1 MEEEMTPNA
10 TINVSVS
17 NQYREPSYAS
27 EIVTQ
32 GILGEKVEILETEF
46 SFSKVR
52 QADGYESWISAG
64 QIVSGHQLA
73 GEDITV
79 RSHFLRIYAEPSTA
93 AEGIK
98 DAVIGSKLKAIEEV
112 DGWYHIALP
121 DGSTGW
127 AEKMHF
133 GPFPAYSAEIIVTLA
148 REFLGYQYSWGGSTP
163 KGFDCSGFVQTIFRL
178 VDCLLPRDS
187 WQQQQRNLVSSDYHV
202 AQPADLLFFGAA
214 PDKVT
219 HVAISLGNEHFIHAQ
234 GWVRL
239 NSFKETD
246 TDFNRDLLNTFISV
260 NRYSV

>member
-1 MEEEMTPNA
+1 MIPNA

-17 NQYREPSYAS
+17 NQYREPSYSS

-32 GILGEKVEILETEF
+32 GILGEKVEILETAP

-73 GEDITV
+73 GDDITV
-79 RSHFLRIYAEPSTA
+79 KSHFMRIYAEPSTS

-98 DAVIGSKLKAIEEV
+98 DAVIGSTLQTIDEA
-112 DGWYHIALP
+112 DGWYQIALP
-121 DGSTGW
+121 DGFIGW
-127 AEKMHF
+127 AEKRHF
-133 GPFPAYSAEIIVTLA
+133 GRFPAYSADNIVSLA
-148 REFLGYQYSWGGSTP
+148 REFLGYQYSWGGRTP

-178 VDCLLPRDS
+178 VGCLLFRDA
-187 WQQQQRNLVSSDYHV
+187 WQQQQRNLVSTDYHA
-202 AQPADLLFFGAA
+202 AQPADLLFFGAT
-214 PDKVT
+214 PEKVA
-219 HVAISLGNEHFIHAQ
+219 HVAISLGNERFIHAQ
-234 GWVRL
+234 GWVKL

-246 TDFNRDLLNTFISV
+246 TDFSRDLLNTFISV